1 MRYSTSSFA
10 FALLLVV
17 LTTTTGCQ
25 RNTPAAAR
33 SEIAPSTARV
43 VVGKPVKKTLA
54 LSTQQPGRIESFEE
68 APIYAQVVGYVKK
81 VHVDIG
87 DPVEA
92 GQTLATIDV
101 PELRDELKQK
111 QALVSQAEAE
121 EKQAKAAIDAAKAA
135 QKSAGAKVTQA
146 QAGTGRAE
154 GELTR
159 WTAEFKRIQELAAGG
174 SLTGKLVDEA
184 QSQLRAAEASK
195 LEASAAVEAAQAAA
209 EESRVKVLSAEA
221 DAVAAEARLKVAQ
234 ANENR
239 SQTMLDY
246 AEIKAPFAGVITRRL
261 IATGHYVS
269 PPNTTSA
276 SPLLAVARTD
286 LVRIFVDVPELEAEF
301 VTTGDKVEI
310 RVQALGGQAVPG
322 RVTRTAWALDPSNR
336 SLRTEIDVT
345 NADST
350 LRPGMFATA
359 MIVLEERPDV
369 VVLPSTAIIRDGN
382 EAYCC
387 VVVDGKIERRKI
399 ELGLR
404 SGTEIE
410 VRSGLSADQDVVTS
424 PVAALKP
431 GQAVEV
437 AAAPPK

>member
-159 WTAEFKRIQELAAGG
+159 WTAEFKRIQE
-174 SLTGKLVDEA
+174 
-184 QSQLRAAEASK
+184 
-195 LEASAAVEAAQAAA
+195 
-209 EESRVKVLSAEA
+209 
-221 DAVAAEARLKVAQ
+221 
-234 ANENR
+234 
-239 SQTMLDY
+239 
-246 AEIKAPFAGVITRRL
+246 
-261 IATGHYVS
+261 
-269 PPNTTSA
+269 
-276 SPLLAVARTD
+276 
-286 LVRIFVDVPELEAEF
+286 
-301 VTTGDKVEI
+301 
-310 RVQALGGQAVPG
+310 
-322 RVTRTAWALDPSNR
+322 
-336 SLRTEIDVT
+336 
-345 NADST
+345 
-350 LRPGMFATA
+350 
-359 MIVLEERPDV
+359 
-369 VVLPSTAIIRDGN
+369 
-382 EAYCC
+382 
-387 VVVDGKIERRKI
+387 
-399 ELGLR
+399 
-404 SGTEIE
+404 
-410 VRSGLSADQDVVTS
+410 
-424 PVAALKP
+424 
-431 GQAVEV
+431 
-437 AAAPPK
+437 